1 MTATADEYR
10 VVALSGE
17 SSPVSVPTSDPAVID
32 ENGEV
37 MRIAVIG
44 LGEMGSAL
52 ASALLAAGHSVTVWN
67 RSASKADPLVTAGAV
82 LAASAEAAASAARL
96 VVVNVQGGDTAVEL
110 LRSMGPG
117 LPGRTVVNLTD
128 STSGQVETA
137 ARLAAAHDAQYLH
150 GQIMTI
156 APAIGASDTV
166 IFYGGTRR
174 TFDRHEAVLRVLGG
188 RSTHVSPDPATPV
201 LYGMAV
207 HGTMWGLL
215 NGYLH
220 AAALLG
226 AAGISLRRFFEDAEP
241 SMMSMMSLVPMLA
254 DEIDRGEYA
263 TPFGALGHHLPSID
277 DLLDESRTRG
287 IDTEL
292 PEYTR
297 RVVAEALAAG
307 YRDDSYSRL
316 VEHFRGAR
324 GAWPK

>member
-1 MTATADEYR
+1 MADKDR
-10 VVALSGE
+10 AAFR
-17 SSPVSVPTSDPAVID
+17 SSHPTYID

-37 MRIAVIG
+37 MEIGVIG

-52 ASALLAAGHSVTVWN
+52 ASALLEAGHAVTVWN
-67 RSASKADPLVTAGAV
+67 RSVAKAGPLVAAGAV
-82 LAASAEAAASAARL
+82 LAASAEAVASAARL

-110 LRSMGPG
+110 LRSMGPE
-117 LPGRTVVNLTD
+117 LPGRAVVNLTD
-128 STSGQVETA
+128 STSEQVEA
-137 ARLAAAHDAQYLH
+137 VARLASEHDAQYLH

-166 IFYGGTRR
+166 IFYGGARPL
-174 TFDRHEAVLRVLGG
+174 FDRHEAVLRALGG
-188 RSTHVSPDPATPV
+188 RPTYISPDPTTPV

-226 AAGISLRRFFEDAEP
+226 QAGISLRRFVEDTEP
-241 SMMSMMSLVPMLA
+241 SMTGMMSLFPMLA
-254 DEIDRGEYA
+254 DEIDRGDYA
-263 TPFGALGHHLPSID
+263 TPFGALKHHLPSVG
-277 DLLDESRTRG
+277 DLLDESRSRG
-287 IDTEL
+287 IDTDL

-307 YRDDSYSRL
+307 YGDDSYSRL
-316 VEHFRGAR
+316 VEHFNGAC
-324 GAWPK
+324 GVWPE